1 MRWVLHNYNA
11 SIILHSS
18 DSNTAHRQYFAR
30 FYDMQKKTAMR
41 TLTDENGRQDVE
53 TLHLRHSHFTS
64 HTHTHTHSHKHTHTH
79 TNTHTHSH
87 KHTHTH
93 THTNTHTTLVQAKSI
108 QDTKMALRR
117 HFSTQLSNTYDTSI
131 EINSER
137 NYLAISYKFSPPILY
152 IQVGGSLLP
161 VRQKMYTFVV
171 CLTPYRLHRT
181 RLHWGMHKSH

>member
-1 MRWVLHNYNA
+1 MQVLSYIVLIVIQHID
-11 SIILHSS
+11 SILHV
-18 DSNTAHRQYFAR
+18 F
-30 FYDMQKKTAMR
+30 MICKKKTAMR

-64 HTHTHTHSHKHTHTH
+64 HTHTHTLTQ
-79 TNTHTHSH
+79 
-87 KHTHTH
+87 THTH